1 MKYLSRALIAFY
13 SIIMSLCVMSCEN
26 LMFIDAAQLYRVSFE
41 TNGGTEIE
49 AYRTDIIAKVPDCKK
64 EDAEFLGW
72 YTSSDFSS
80 DKITFPYELKEDTT
94 LYAKWVQ
101 KYQVLFETNGGSEIA
116 GYKTSVV
123 KDAPI
128 TLKNE
133 NIFIGW
139 YTTPDFSGEAASFPY
154 TLTEPTVFY
163 AKWAQ
168 IFTVQF
174 ETNGGSSLADI
185 RGSSILETP
194 ISTKTGYILKG
205 WYSDEDLLNP
215 VTFPLI
221 LSGNCTLYAKWE
233 ASSDITYTVEHYKQ
247 SEDFTTYNL
256 AASEALQGATDSL
269 TQAKSKNYSGY
280 HYKNFEQKKVAADG
294 STVIRIYYDID
305 SFMVIFNSNDGT
317 NNTYNQVFFYNQSQK
332 LITNRFTR
340 SGYTFEGWTT
350 EINGD
355 VKYNDSE
362 SVKFTLQN
370 NTSKHLYAVWS
381 YGETITDDT
390 IQNLDLSNLD
400 DSYTVKVTGEI
411 NQYSLMRLA
420 EKIEKANNN
429 ITLDLSRT
437 TGLDII
443 CGTKENTSVFK
454 NCKNLTSVVLPE
466 GLVTIGAYTFAYCGA
481 LKAISFPKSLKTIGN
496 NAFYYTGLEKLLLSN
511 VEVIGKSAFEK
522 CSSLSK
528 INMSGVKTI
537 SSNAFS
543 SCSSLVDVVI
553 DAQIIDYRAFEA
565 CNNLTSVTLSKSVK
579 RIDGY
584 AFQKCNNLSYVI
596 FLDKKNW
603 YSTSN
608 SSSPVDVSDSAV
620 NARNLILCLGGS
632 SWYKK

>member
-80 DKITFPYELKEDTT
+80 DKITFPYELKEDTI
-94 LYAKWVQ
+94 LYAKWMQ

-133 NIFIGW
+133 NIFMGW

-163 AKWAQ
+163 AKWDQ

-174 ETNGGSSLADI
+174 ETNGGSTLADI
-185 RGSSILETP
+185 RGSFILEAP

-205 WYSDEDLLNP
+205 WYSDEDLSNP

-247 SEDFTTYNL
+247 SEDLTTYNL
-256 AASEALQGATDSL
+256 AASETLQGATDSL

-340 SGYTFEGWTT
+340 SGYTFEGWAT
-350 EINGD
+350 EKDGK
-355 VKYNDSE
+355 VQYNNSD
-362 SVKFTLQN
+362 SVKFSLKN
-370 NTSKHLYAVWS
+370 DSSINLYAIWS
-381 YGETITDDT
+381 SGKTITDATVSSLSIPSQGYPYT
-390 IQNLDLSNLD
+390 I
-400 DSYTVKVTGEI
+400 KVSGEI
-411 NQYSLMRLA
+411 NQNTLVKLA
-420 EKIEKANNN
+420 AKIEKSYTDV
-429 ITLDLSRT
+429 ILDLSRT
-437 TGLDII
+437 TGLDTIA
-443 CGTKENTSVFK
+443 CTSDSKSVFN
-454 NCKNLTSVVLPE
+454 NCSRLISIILPSSLT
-466 GLVTIGAYTFAYCGA
+466 TIGANAFSYCTKLSSVTIPKNVKTIGSSAFYNTGLKEINISGDGSVVIGQNVFSNCGSLSKVTMSGVNTIGKYAFAYCR
-481 LKAISFPKSLKTIGN
+481 SLTTITINAKTVESQ
-496 NAFYYTGLEKLLLSN
+496 AFYCCSALTSIIVSSTVSRINSY
-511 VEVIGKSAFEK
+511 AFEK
-522 CSSLSK
+522 C
-528 INMSGVKTI
+528 T
-537 SSNAFS
+537 
-543 SCSSLVDVVI
+543 
-553 DAQIIDYRAFEA
+553 
-565 CNNLTSVTLSKSVK
+565 NLTSATFQNKS
-579 RIDGY
+579 
-584 AFQKCNNLSYVI
+584 
-596 FLDKKNW
+596 NW
-603 YSTSN
+603 YSARNSTALNLSN
-608 SSSPVDVSDSAV
+608 SAT
-620 NARNLILCLGGS
+620 NASELKMATYD
-632 SWYKK
+632 WYRK